1 MDLVWVS
8 APEKGSKVN
17 TQTLENCF
25 GVIVSVEEDITS
37 TNDMK
42 LFFYGVLWE
51 TVKQLQL
58 GVWSES
64 CAASGLQTGF
74 QFDLYSQ

>member
-1 MDLVWVS
+1 M
-8 APEKGSKVN
+8 N

-58 GVWSES
+58 GV
-64 CAASGLQTGF
+64 
-74 QFDLYSQ
+74 